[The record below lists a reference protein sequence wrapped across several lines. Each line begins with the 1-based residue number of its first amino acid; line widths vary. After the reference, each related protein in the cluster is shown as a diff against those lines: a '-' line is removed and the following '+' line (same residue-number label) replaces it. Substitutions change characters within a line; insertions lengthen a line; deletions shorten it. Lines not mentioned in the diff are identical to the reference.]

1 MSKLKNLLFACL
13 GLSSLIG
20 FLALVAPTT
29 SQGQG
34 GPPIQSVNVVNT
46 PTVNAQQSGTWS
58 VGITGT
64 PSVQVVNLSD
74 SPVLGRDV
82 DHPARHPFQRG
93 MVIEFETG
101 QGIASAQFTVPA
113 NKRLVV
119 EYVSAHINLTDG
131 VMSRF
136 SVHTAAGDST
146 GTHYFAPMS
155 HPLFPESYTISQQT
169 RLYATPGSTV
179 TVEARRTFNATSLP
193 DTGFATISGHLV
205 DL

>member
-13 GLSSLIG
+13 GLSALIG

-34 GPPIQSVNVVNT
+34 GPPTQNVNVVNS
-46 PTVNAQQSGTWS
+46 PTVNAEQSGTWS

-64 PSVQVVNLSD
+64 PSVQVVNPSD

-93 MVIEFETG
+93 VVMDFETG
-101 QGIASAQFTVPA
+101 QGIATAQFTVPA

-119 EYVSAHINLTDG
+119 EYVSANITLTDG
-131 VMSRF
+131 VIFRF
-136 SVHTAAGDST
+136 SVRTSAGDST

-155 HPLFPESYTISQQT
+155 QPNFPESYTISQQT
-169 RLYATPGSTV
+169 RLYASPGSTV
-179 TVEARRTFNATSLP
+179 TIEARRIVNATSLP

-205 DL
+205 DM